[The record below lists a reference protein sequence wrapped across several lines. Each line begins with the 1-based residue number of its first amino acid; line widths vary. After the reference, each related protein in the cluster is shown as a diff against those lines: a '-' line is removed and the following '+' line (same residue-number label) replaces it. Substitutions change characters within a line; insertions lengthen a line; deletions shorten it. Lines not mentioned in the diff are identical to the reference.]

1 MNWPEAL
8 VLLAIAVV
16 PFAFLGF
23 VEWMDRRR

>member
-8 VLLAIAVV
+8 VLLAIILA
-16 PFAFLGF
+16 PSAFLGF